1 MSDEQNES
9 IKTEAASVVEQ
20 GNDLRTRVR
29 DITLRALSRRSLSL
43 GEVGGV
49 LRAVTEGVS
58 IGLGRRGGE
67 VKVAAREAL
76 GGMDEAVKKL
86 AEITR
91 LTMQQAASQG
101 RDFHLKDLKP
111 ALEEMKNLE
120 KTFLSTVSQVT
131 HAAGG
136 RIKEEFD
143 AFVTHGQRAGT
154 DAGRLMADTVADF
167 NKTFFSVLKEGV
179 RESADAA
186 SEIKQ
191 RLGAVGSGILSGM
204 AEALHEKTRP
214 DDNEKVH

>member
-9 IKTEAASVVEQ
+9 IKTEAATVVEQ
-20 GNDLRTRVR
+20 GKDLRTKVR

-43 GEVGGV
+43 GEVGAV

-58 IGLGRRGGE
+58 LGLGRRGGE
-67 VKVAAREAL
+67 VKDAAREAL
-76 GGMDEAVKKL
+76 GGLDEAVKKL
-86 AEITR
+86 AEVTR

-101 RDFHLKDLKP
+101 RDFHMKDLKP

-120 KTFLSTVSQVT
+120 QTFLSTVSQVT
-131 HAAGG
+131 QAAGG
-136 RIKEEFD
+136 RIKEEFQ
-143 AFVTHGQRAGT
+143 AFVSHGQRGGT
-154 DAGRLMADTVADF
+154 DAGRVMADTVAEF
-167 NKTFFSVLKEGV
+167 NKRFFSVVKEGV

-186 SEIKQ
+186 SELKQ
-191 RLGAVGSGILSGM
+191 RLGQVGSGILSGM